1 MSPESFELILA
12 TSASHL
18 PHQIPIEGE
27 SSYFELILAV
37 SIVLVVSCVCSLLE
51 AALYSLPASQIEMLA
66 DQGRNSGKILKKLHA
81 DIQRP
86 ISAILT
92 LNTLAHTGGATIAGA
107 AFVGVFPQTPETYFT
122 IAFSLAVLIF
132 TEILPKTVG
141 VVHAR
146 VLARFIAR
154 PIQWLVW
161 LFTPFIWLN
170 EFIVRLITAG
180 APDAPVVVPEEI
192 EIIARMSRHSGAISP
207 DQERVIQNILK
218 LDELRARDIMTPRTV
233 VHCLDRD
240 LTLAEARQQSGSW
253 SHSRVPLYQGERENI
268 VGLVLLRDVFSAL
281 ADGRDQDKLFELGLS
296 IHSVP
301 ESARASRLFKE
312 FIQRREHLFAV
323 VDEYGGF
330 AGIVTLEDVIE
341 EIVGHEIVDESDPA
355 VDMQEH
361 ARQERQ
367 DLTDSAPE

>member
-1 MSPESFELILA
+1 MTPEFQLII
-12 TSASHL
+12 S
-18 PHQIPIEGE
+18 
-27 SSYFELILAV
+27 V
-37 SIVLVVSCVCSLLE
+37 SIVLVVSCICSLLE

-66 DQGRNSGKILKKLHA
+66 GQGRTSGKILKKLHA

-92 LNTLAHTGGATIAGA
+92 LNTLANTGGAAIAGA
-107 AFVGVFPQTPETYFT
+107 AFVGVFPRTPETYFT
-122 IAFSLAVLIF
+122 IAISLGVLIF
-132 TEILPKTVG
+132 SEIIPKTVG

-146 VLARFIAR
+146 SLARLIAR

-170 EFIVRLITAG
+170 KFIVQLITAK
-180 APDAPVVVPEEI
+180 APDVPVVVPEEI

-233 VHCLDRD
+233 VHCLDRN

-253 SHSRVPLYQGERENI
+253 SHTRVPLYQGERENI

-281 ADGRDQDKLFELGLS
+281 ADGRDKDKLFKLGLS

-367 DLTDSAPE
+367 DLTDSSPE

>member
-1 MSPESFELILA
+1 MSPEFA
-12 TSASHL
+12 
-18 PHQIPIEGE
+18 
-27 SSYFELILAV
+27 LILAV
-37 SIVLVVSCVCSLLE
+37 SVVLVVSCVCSLLE

-66 DQGRNSGKILKKLHA
+66 GQGRTSGKILKSLYA

-92 LNTLAHTGGATIAGA
+92 LNTLANTGGAAIAGA

-122 IAFSLAVLIF
+122 IAISLGVLIF
-132 TEILPKTVG
+132 SEIIPKTVG
-141 VVHAR
+141 VVYAR
-146 VLARFIAR
+146 SLARLIAH

-161 LFTPFIWLN
+161 LFAPFIWLN
-170 EFIVRLITAG
+170 KFIVRLITAG
-180 APDAPVVVPEEI
+180 VPAVPVVVPEEI
-192 EIIARMSRHSGAISP
+192 EIIAQMSRRSGTISSN
-207 DQERVIQNILK
+207 QERVIQNILK
-218 LDELRARDIMTPRTV
+218 LDKLRARDVMTPRTV

-240 LTLAEARQQSGSW
+240 LTLAEAREQSGIW

-268 VGLVLLRDVFSAL
+268 VGLVLRRDVFSAL
-281 ADGRDQDKLFELGLS
+281 ADGRDQAKLFEVGRS

-301 ESARASRLFKE
+301 ESARASRLLEE

-341 EIVGHEIVDESDPA
+341 EIVGHEIVDESDSA
-355 VDMQEH
+355 VDMQER

>member
-1 MSPESFELILA
+1 MSPYS
-12 TSASHL
+12 
-18 PHQIPIEGE
+18 
-27 SSYFELILAV
+27 ELILAV
-37 SIVLVVSCVCSLLE
+37 SIVLVVSCICSLLE

-66 DQGRNSGKILKKLHA
+66 GQGRTSGKILKRLHA

-92 LNTLAHTGGATIAGA
+92 LNTLANTGGATVAGA

-122 IAFSLAVLIF
+122 IAISLAVLIF
-132 TEILPKTVG
+132 AEIIPKTAG
-141 VVHAR
+141 VLYAR
-146 VLARFIAR
+146 SLARLIAH

-170 EFIVRLITAG
+170 GFIARLIKAG
-180 APDAPVVVPEEI
+180 TPDVPMVEPEEI
-192 EIIARMSRHSGAISP
+192 EITAQMSRRSGAISP
-207 DQERVIQNILK
+207 DQERIIQNILK

-253 SHSRVPLYQGERENI
+253 SHSRVPLYQGKRENI
-268 VGLVLLRDVFSAL
+268 VGLVLRRDAFSAL
-281 ADGRDQDKLFELGLS
+281 ADGRDRAKLFEVGRS

-301 ESARASRLFKE
+301 ESARASRLLEE

-341 EIVGHEIVDESDPA
+341 EIVGQEIVGEFDPA
-355 VDMQEH
+355 IDMQER

>member
-1 MSPESFELILA
+1 MTPEFQLII
-12 TSASHL
+12 S
-18 PHQIPIEGE
+18 
-27 SSYFELILAV
+27 V
-37 SIVLVVSCVCSLLE
+37 SIVLVVSCICSLLE

-66 DQGRNSGKILKKLHA
+66 GQGRTSGKILKKLHA

-92 LNTLAHTGGATIAGA
+92 LNTLANTGGAAIAGA
-107 AFVGVFPQTPETYFT
+107 AFVGVFPRTPETYFT
-122 IAFSLAVLIF
+122 IAISLGVLIF
-132 TEILPKTVG
+132 SEIIPKTVG

-146 VLARFIAR
+146 ALARFIAR

-161 LFTPFIWLN
+161 LFAPFIWLN
-170 EFIVRLITAG
+170 KFIVRLITAG
-180 APDAPVVVPEEI
+180 APDVPEVVPEEI
-192 EIIARMSRHSGAISP
+192 EIIARMSRRSGAISH

-240 LTLAEARQQSGSW
+240 LTLAEAREQSGSW
-253 SHSRVPLYQGERENI
+253 DHTRVPLYQGERENI

-281 ADGRDQDKLFELGLS
+281 ADGRDQDKLLELGLS

-330 AGIVTLEDVIE
+330 AGIITLEDVIE